1 MERSGIMAVLLTTAQ
16 VKALRDNLGDDLAD
30 FFAEVHGV
38 EDDVN
43 EDGDRL

>member
-1 MERSGIMAVLLTTAQ
+1 MPELTVAQ

-38 EDDVN
+38 EGGLD
-43 EDGDRL
+43 EDGDKL